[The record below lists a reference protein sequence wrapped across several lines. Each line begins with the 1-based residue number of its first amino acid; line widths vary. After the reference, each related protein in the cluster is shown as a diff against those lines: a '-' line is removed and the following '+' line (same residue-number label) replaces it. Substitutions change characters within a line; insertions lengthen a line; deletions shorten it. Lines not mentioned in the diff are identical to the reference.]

1 MINAVE
7 QYPGHI
13 DQLESY
19 IRILENE
26 QSKFMQEN
34 KQLRERVAELESQV
48 FASFSGSYFGTI
60 SFCY

>member
-1 MINAVE
+1 MSE
-7 QYPGHI
+7 QYPGQI

-48 FASFSGSYFGTI
+48 FGGTTK
-60 SFCY
+60 